1 MSVGHRV
8 FRSISKVYY
17 YQPNVYFKQIL
28 HIRTMLENRGVRISD
43 VVILVICVALELC
56 AMYSYFSNINH
67 SIPLLP
73 MLVCSTLTIFVNEL
87 PILNSIYILKSKKSY
102 EYKLENSK
110 VNVNNTK
117 FGIFY

>member
-1 MSVGHRV
+1 
-8 FRSISKVYY
+8 
-17 YQPNVYFKQIL
+17 
-28 HIRTMLENRGVRISD
+28 
-43 VVILVICVALELC
+43 
-56 AMYSYFSNINH
+56 
-67 SIPLLP
+67 